1 MLSIAAS
8 LSFSTS
14 LSISVLPLVAIMIC
28 KKPPSA
34 AGIPFRHKDQIAIA
48 AKRIAAVRQILYGRI
63 RFRGLAKDYI
73 LW

>member
-1 MLSIAAS
+1 
-8 LSFSTS
+8 
-14 LSISVLPLVAIMIC
+14 VLPLVAIMIC